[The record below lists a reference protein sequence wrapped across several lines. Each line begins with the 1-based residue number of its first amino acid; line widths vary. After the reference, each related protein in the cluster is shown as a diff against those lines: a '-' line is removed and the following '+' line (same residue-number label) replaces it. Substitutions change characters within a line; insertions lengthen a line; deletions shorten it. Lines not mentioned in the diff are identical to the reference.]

1 MVVQSNCG
9 FCVMKNFSQ
18 SSANVKAWGWGGVPL
33 VAANGV
39 RSDPHGIPYQRKLPS
54 SRVGPCQSLRIR
66 SASACVN
73 APHCPADVPTSV
85 FGSKVQLFGLSR
97 TPSFTPSM
105 PSHAATAAAVAAVSL
120 HCGTAF
126 DATFICTD
134 PHSDCI
140 MSFGQL
146 MAGAA

>member
-1 MVVQSNCG
+1 MKYFNQSTAEANACG
-9 FCVMKNFSQ
+9 CN
-18 SSANVKAWGWGGVPL
+18 GVPL
-33 VAANGV
+33 LPANGL
-39 RSDPHGIPYQRKLPS
+39 RSDPQGIPYQRKLPS
-54 SRVGPCQSLRIR
+54 SFVGPCQSFRIT
-66 SASACVN
+66 STSACVN

-105 PSHAATAAAVAAVSL
+105 ASHAETAAAVAAASL

-126 DATFICTD
+126 DAKFICTD
-134 PHSDCI
+134 PHSSCI

-146 MAGAA
+146 MAGA